1 MVHQKVCLG
10 WYARKVNT
18 RSWLFQRSL
27 GFWWNN
33 DLSDSDMEWI
43 MKEEENETCL
53 LCYGAEAAAAAPGAQ
68 EIIKM
73 SPASGG
79 GEWWIKQGNVLNLAE
94 LCWWAKDRLTA
105 YEIYKLYICLPIYCH
120 KKMSS
125 ESAKRLSGLAEV
137 AIDREIL
144 SAAPGA

>member
-1 MVHQKVCLG
+1 
-10 WYARKVNT
+10 
-18 RSWLFQRSL
+18 
-27 GFWWNN
+27 
-33 DLSDSDMEWI
+33 MEWI

-94 LCWWAKDRLTA
+94 LCWWARGRLSA
-105 YEIYKLYICLPIYCH
+105 FEIYKMYICLPIYCQ
-120 KKMSS
+120 KKKHS
-125 ESAKRLSGLAEV
+125 ESQSKAAQLRRSAKQLKYIETDRFGLNSE
-137 AIDREIL
+137 
-144 SAAPGA
+144 SNT

>member
-1 MVHQKVCLG
+1 MDHEGGGERDLPLVLRGRGSCGSPWRARNHQDEP
-10 WYARKVNT
+10 
-18 RSWLFQRSL
+18 SL
-27 GFWWNN
+27 WR
-33 DLSDSDMEWI
+33 
-43 MKEEENETCL
+43 
-53 LCYGAEAAAAAPGAQ
+53 
-68 EIIKM
+68 
-73 SPASGG
+73 

-105 YEIYKLYICLPIYCH
+105 YEIYKLHICLPIYCH